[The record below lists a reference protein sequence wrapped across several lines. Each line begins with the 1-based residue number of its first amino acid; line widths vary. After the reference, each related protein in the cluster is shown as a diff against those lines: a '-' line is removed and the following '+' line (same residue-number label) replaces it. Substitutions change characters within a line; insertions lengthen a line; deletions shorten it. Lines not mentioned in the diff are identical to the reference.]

1 MGRPSTFHTSTV
13 EAIAK
18 RLAEGEPLA
27 QICREDSMPSHSTIY
42 NWMETMPEVSGL
54 LARARD
60 LGETVI
66 ANNLRDVARGGP
78 GSSGDVQRDKLIVDT
93 DLKLLAIWN
102 PKRYGQRIENRLS
115 GPEGEA
121 LKIIVTGIRP
131 TEDNT

>member
-1 MGRPSTFHTSTV
+1 
-13 EAIAK
+13 
-18 RLAEGEPLA
+18 
-27 QICREDSMPSHSTIY
+27 
-42 NWMETMPEVSGL
+42 MPEVSGL